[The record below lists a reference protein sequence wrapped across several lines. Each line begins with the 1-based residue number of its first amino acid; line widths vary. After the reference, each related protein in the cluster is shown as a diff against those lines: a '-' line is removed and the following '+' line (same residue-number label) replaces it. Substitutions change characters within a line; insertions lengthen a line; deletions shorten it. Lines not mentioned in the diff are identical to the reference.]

1 MNDTV
6 LFVTTARSYRNH
18 DFIVAANALGLEWY
32 VITDAPL
39 QDVPAMQ
46 QWVGDWHDAVALQ
59 AAVQTVQARA
69 RIVAVHALDD
79 SGAFVAQ
86 AIAEKIAVPHN
97 QAEAVLASRN
107 KWVMRQ
113 ALARASVP
121 VPPFWRFLT
130 HEDVHMVAARVP
142 YPCVIKP
149 TELNGSRGVIRA
161 NTPAEFVQA
170 QGRVR
175 ALLGRIY
182 PAAQVA
188 HEYLVEGY
196 IPGVEVALEGVMDA
210 GELRVL
216 ALFDK
221 PDPLEGPYFEETI
234 YVTPSR
240 LPAQMQTQISAVAQ
254 AAALALGLYVG
265 PVHAELRITP
275 DAEVFVVEVAGR
287 SIGGLCSRTLQ
298 FGSNESLEMLILRQS
313 AGMLQHIPPATHA
326 AGGVMMIPIPRAGV
340 LQHIHG
346 LDAAQQVPGITAI
359 DITSPLHQPIE
370 PLPDGES
377 YLGFIFADGDTPA
390 TVEAA
395 LRAAHACLKIDIT
408 PHIRLA

>member
-1 MNDTV
+1 MSDTV

-18 DFIVAANALGLEWY
+18 DFIVAANALGLDWY
-32 VITDAPL
+32 VISDAPL
-39 QDVPAMQ
+39 HDVPATQ
-46 QWVGDWHDAVALQ
+46 QWVGDWHDAAALR
-59 AAVQTVQARA
+59 AAVRAVQDRA
-69 RIVAVHALDD
+69 GIVAVHALDD

-86 AIAEKIAVPHN
+86 AIAESLAVPHN
-97 QAEAVLASRN
+97 QADAVLASRN
-107 KWVMRQ
+107 NWVMRQ
-113 ALARASVP
+113 ALARAGVP
-121 VPPFWRFLT
+121 VPQFWRFTT
-130 HEDVHMVAARVP
+130 HADVHVVATQVP

-161 NTPAEFVQA
+161 DTPAEFVRAQA
-170 QGRVR
+170 RVA
-175 ALLGRIY
+175 ALLQRIY
-182 PAAQVA
+182 PQHDE
-188 HEYLVEGY
+188 HEYLVEDY
-196 IPGVEVALEGVMDA
+196 IPGIEVALEGVMDA
-210 GELRVL
+210 GQLRVL

-221 PDPLEGPYFEETI
+221 PDPLEGPFFEETI

-240 LPAQMQTQISAVAQ
+240 LPASMQAHIATVAQ
-254 AAALALGLYVG
+254 AAALALGLQVG

-275 DAEVFVVEVAGR
+275 DDAPVVVEVAGR

-313 AGMLQHIPPATHA
+313 AGMLQHVPPATRA

-346 LDAAQQVPGITAI
+346 IDAARQVPGVTAV

-390 TVEAA
+390 AVEAA
-395 LRAAHACLKIDIT
+395 LRAAHACLNSDIT
-408 PHIRLA
+408 PHIRFG